1 MTAGQLI
8 TEMRKLLNTFNE
20 ENDVYIERI
29 DIECAENARK
39 NLQGI
44 IRDPIYDF
52 HFTFKK

>member
-20 ENDVYIERI
+20 ENDVYVERI
-29 DIECAENARK
+29 DVECAENARK